1 MYYDTME
8 SVVIRRASNTFRK
21 GRRSTLIV
29 LLILVVSPALIG
41 MATVPQAWALHTT
54 RFLHNTSQEKTP
66 VLSFG
71 QESTTPP
78 RIQSGVTT
86 TTTGGSAAGVGWVAP
101 NPELYPSGGI
111 FSFGNAFSP
120 SANLANQSLG
130 TSIVGGAASPAVT
143 GNTQGLYLVG
153 SNGSVYTFGDAV
165 YQGSLGGVPLGSSSF
180 PAPIVGM
187 AVTPSGNGYYL
198 VGSNGSVYTFGDAV
212 YQGSLGGVIP
222 DVPIS
227 GMALSATGL
236 GYWLLSPE
244 GIRTVSPSPVGT
256 TSSAL
261 GEAIVNTASSQ
272 IAPASIPGTFCN
284 PYGPCEPWCVLFAT
298 WVWRQVGIQIPLYP
312 FVGSVYDWGASN
324 GHLMSPSSLPQPGD
338 AILYGTGPQTVQ
350 TAVHMGIVAQ
360 VWPDGFIDT
369 IEGDA
374 GPGNNGEYGVVMNGP
389 FLPSSSSW
397 YNGFP
402 VFAYVTP

>member
-143 GNTQGLYLVG
+143 GNTQGL
-153 SNGSVYTFGDAV
+153 
-165 YQGSLGGVPLGSSSF
+165 
-180 PAPIVGM
+180 
-187 AVTPSGNGYYL
+187 YL